1 MFIKQSYFSVPKKV
15 RSNSIHYPMMKIYN
29 KRQLQRNLYASHQY
43 YLKMETIFMNT
54 ENSTTNKSGKHSYYF
69 TDKVDLEIQIEILYW
84 LI

>member
-1 MFIKQSYFSVPKKV
+1 
-15 RSNSIHYPMMKIYN
+15 
-29 KRQLQRNLYASHQY
+29 
-43 YLKMETIFMNT
+43 MNT